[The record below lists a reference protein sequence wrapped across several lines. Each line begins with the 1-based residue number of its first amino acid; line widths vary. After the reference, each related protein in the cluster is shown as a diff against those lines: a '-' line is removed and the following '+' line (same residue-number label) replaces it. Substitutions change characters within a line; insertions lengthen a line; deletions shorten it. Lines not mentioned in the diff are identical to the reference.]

1 MSNTKYQITDDGF
14 GIHTFELT
22 KSGISRAEFDRIV
35 SGDVKKYYN
44 NKTGSMHVYPM
55 RKGGAEYFSIVLIR
69 IYIISE

>member
-35 SGDVKKYYN
+35 SGEYRNIIITKREVCMCILREME
-44 NKTGSMHVYPM
+44 S
-55 RKGGAEYFSIVLIR
+55 EYFSTVLIR
-69 IYIISE
+69 IYIISG